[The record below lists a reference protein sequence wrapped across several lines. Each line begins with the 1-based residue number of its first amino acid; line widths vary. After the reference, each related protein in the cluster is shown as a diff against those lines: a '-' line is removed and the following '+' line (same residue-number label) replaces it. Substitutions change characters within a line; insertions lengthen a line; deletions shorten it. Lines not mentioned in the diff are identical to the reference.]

1 MTEPLL
7 NDAARLAIRRVLM
20 EVVDGSPPPPCTS
33 PEPPDGPSVYADAPV
48 IGTGPRVKP
57 GRRPAATAPQLPT
70 VTPPEVQPPPAG
82 ALTAAERVARSI
94 ALALELWSE
103 RIEEPP
109 GAGWQGID
117 RFIRSPLGLGWGTAD
132 AKTWKP
138 GAAYDKNNMFS
149 WCGAFVAFL
158 LGSLGLALALRYKH
172 LASTGRLLRAFR
184 GTPRYIADLAQVQP
198 GDVAVVSDGS
208 LAEGEH
214 IVFVLDVL
222 PGGVLL
228 TAEGNAR
235 GLGPDG
241 KVYEGVV
248 KRTRPLPK
256 RFGGPGVNAK
266 LRCPVSG
273 RPQTMQVVHV
283 YRFLDEDFTA
293 PAA

>member
-1 MTEPLL
+1 MTQPLL

-20 EVVDGSPPPPCTS
+20 EVVDGAPTPPCTS
-33 PEPPDGPSVYADAPV
+33 AEPPDAPV

-57 GRRPAATAPQLPT
+57 GRRPSAPAPSPT
-70 VTPPEVQPPPAG
+70 TEVHPPAPAPG
-82 ALTAAERVARSI
+82 LLTPAERVARSI

-109 GAGWQGID
+109 GSGWQAID

-132 AKTWKP
+132 AKTWRP
-138 GAAYDKNNMFS
+138 GAAYDTNGMFS
-149 WCGAFVAFL
+149 WCGAFVAYTLGL
-158 LGSLGLALALRYKH
+158 LGLKLSLRYKH

-184 GTPRYIADLAQVQP
+184 GTPRHILDLAQVQP

-208 LAEGEH
+208 LPEGEH
-214 IVFVLDVL
+214 IVFVAGVL

-228 TAEGNAR
+228 TIEGNAR

-241 KVYEGVV
+241 KVYEGVI

-256 RFGGPGVNAK
+256 RFGGPGINAK

-273 RPQTMQVVHV
+273 RSQTTQVVHV
-283 YRFLDEDFTA
+283 YRFLDDDFTA
-293 PAA
+293 PA